1 MYTIL
6 FQYTFG
12 AKMSNIFSNVNAT
25 KIDLLHFLLLNRQ
38 NILVSLIISDIVESC
53 CVNFLDSLRT
63 GPYLYQTL
71 LWILNRTRG
80 TNRGFWPK
88 YKQHW
93 GQVLFSGR
101 KQNPLRWC
109 DKNGPFIIE
118 NYTIYWPF
126 LSSMYMPPGALLI
139 IGVLCMPWN

>member
-25 KIDLLHFLLLNRQ
+25 KIDLMHFLLLNRQ

-71 LWILNRTRG
+71 LKEMHMAQYANI
-80 TNRGFWPK
+80 FK
-88 YKQHW
+88 
-93 GQVLFSGR
+93 
-101 KQNPLRWC
+101 
-109 DKNGPFIIE
+109 
-118 NYTIYWPF
+118 
-126 LSSMYMPPGALLI
+126 
-139 IGVLCMPWN
+139 